1 MGTDFGGTGTRKS
14 LVLTHPSKE
23 HLSLLVSW
31 GGGDTNIKPWKLMQ
45 DICR

>member
-14 LVLTHPSKE
+14 LVPTHPSKE
-23 HLSLLVSW
+23 HLSLLVSYGA
-31 GGGDTNIKPWKLMQ
+31 GGGGGIPWKLMQ